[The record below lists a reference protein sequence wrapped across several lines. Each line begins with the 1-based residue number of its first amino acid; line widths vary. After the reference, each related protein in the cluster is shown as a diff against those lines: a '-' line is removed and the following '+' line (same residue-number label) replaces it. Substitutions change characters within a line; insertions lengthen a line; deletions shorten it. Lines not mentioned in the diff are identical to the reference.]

1 MVKLQETERT
11 TAAITAY
18 VAEIDRIWR
27 TGNATEHSYR
37 GALQQMLAALMP
49 GLTVLNEPKKQA
61 CGATFSR

>member
-27 TGNATEHSYR
+27 TGNAPARFFRLRVTER
-37 GALQQMLAALMP
+37 
-49 GLTVLNEPKKQA
+49 
-61 CGATFSR
+61 